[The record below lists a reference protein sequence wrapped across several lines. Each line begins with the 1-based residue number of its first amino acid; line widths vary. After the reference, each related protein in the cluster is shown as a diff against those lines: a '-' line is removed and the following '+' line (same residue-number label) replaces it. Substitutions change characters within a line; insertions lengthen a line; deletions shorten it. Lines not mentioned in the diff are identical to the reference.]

1 MENQNHIIEKLRKE
15 KGFASQEALAI
26 KSGMS
31 LKTYSKFLRTGT
43 LNAANLKALAGS
55 LNVSVDYLLGAVTFK
70 NVGNDEITKLTGLS
84 DKSIEILREIKR
96 RADNPG
102 FDDDCSAEASSF
114 IACLNL
120 ILESTIVRDDYE
132 IISMPRTVLD
142 KKRKA
147 VDESNDD
154 KSRIVVRKEWA
165 IQSFLTYVMKYIGK
179 KPTVIGHE
187 DGMPLVFEDE
197 DIAQAVSPQI
207 LYRTWLRDMVLQDL
221 EVLAHKKEGRD
232 NGKH

>member
-55 LNVSVDYLLGAVTFK
+55 LNVSVDYLLGAVAFK
-70 NVGNDEITKLTGLS
+70 NIGNDEITKLTGLS
-84 DKSIEILREIKR
+84 DKSIETLREIKR

-102 FDDDCSAEASSF
+102 WDDDCSAEASAF

-120 ILESTIVRDDYE
+120 ILENTEVRVDHE
-132 IISMPRTVLD
+132 IRPETLWLLDVKSNTGKVVTTGKMEVDD
-142 KKRKA
+142 KKYLI
-147 VDESNDD
+147 D
-154 KSRIVVRKEWA
+154 
-165 IQSFLTYVMKYIGK
+165 SFLISVMKYLGK
-179 KPTVIGHE
+179 RPTVKGFKDGDLLEFEGE
-187 DGMPLVFEDE
+187 DSTHAVAPLL
-197 DIAQAVSPQI
+197 

-221 EVLAHKKEGRD
+221 DKLASKKEGRD

>member
-1 MENQNHIIEKLRKE
+1 MDYKDHPIEKLRRE
-15 KGFASQEALAI
+15 KGYDTQEALAI

-31 LKTYSKFLRTGT
+31 VKSYRKFLKTGT
-43 LNAANLKALAGS
+43 LNAENLKALAVA

-84 DKSIEILREIKR
+84 DKSIEVLREIKR

-102 FDDDCSAEASSF
+102 WDDDCSAEASAF

-120 ILESTIVRDDYE
+120 ILENTEVRVDHE
-132 IISMPRTVLD
+132 IRPETLWLLDVKSNTGKVVTTGKMEVDD
-142 KKRKA
+142 KKYLI
-147 VDESNDD
+147 D
-154 KSRIVVRKEWA
+154 
-165 IQSFLTYVMKYIGK
+165 SFLISVMKYLGK
-179 KPTVIGHE
+179 RPTVKGFKDGDLLEFEGE
-187 DGMPLVFEDE
+187 DSTHAVAPLL
-197 DIAQAVSPQI
+197 

-221 EVLAHKKEGRD
+221 DVLARKKEGQD